1 MAAIAAP
8 YARAFTDVVFEA
20 HLNAGEVNRQ
30 LDDFVATWHGSAD
43 LREVFLDPSFPVE
56 QKVAI
61 LDLLN
66 SDKLNTRLEMSV
78 QVRNF
83 IAVLIQHN
91 RLNVLDE
98 ILDEYRKEV
107 NRRLGIS
114 EVQVTTARLLEA
126 DERQGI
132 EQKVAALT
140 GTQVQATYHEDKSLL
155 GGVVVR
161 VGSTVY
167 DGSVK
172 GKLDRLKEQLV
183 S

>member
-1 MAAIAAP
+1 MAAIAGP
-8 YARAFTDVVFEA
+8 YARAFADVVFEA
-20 HLNAGEVNRQ
+20 HLNAHDVEKQ
-30 LDDFVATWHGSAD
+30 LNSFVTAWRESGD
-43 LREVFLDPSFPVE
+43 LREVFLDPSFPAD

-61 LDLLN
+61 LD
-66 SDKLNTRLEMSV
+66 KLNARLGMAP

-83 IAVLIQHN
+83 VAVLIQHD
-91 RLNVLDE
+91 RMNVLDE
-98 ILDEYRKEV
+98 VLAEYRKEV
-107 NRRLGIS
+107 NQRLGIS
-114 EVQVTTARLLEA
+114 EVHVTSARPLEA

-167 DGSVK
+167 DGSVR
-172 GKLDRLKEQLV
+172 GRLDRLKEQLA

>member
-8 YARAFTDVVFEA
+8 YARAFADVVFEA
-20 HLNAGEVNRQ
+20 HLNANDVQQQ
-30 LDDFVATWHGSAD
+30 LNDFVAAWRESAD
-43 LREVFLDPSFPVE
+43 LREVFLDQSFPSE

-61 LDLLN
+61 LD
-66 SDKLNTRLEMSV
+66 KLNARLGMSV

-91 RLNVLDE
+91 RLDVLDDV
-98 ILDEYRKEV
+98 LSEYGKEV

-114 EVQVTTARLLEA
+114 EVQVTTARPLDA
-126 DERQGI
+126 NERQGI
-132 EQKVAALT
+132 EQKVAAMT

-172 GKLDRLKEQLV
+172 GRLDRLKEQLA

>member
-8 YARAFTDVVFEA
+8 YARAFADVVFEA
-20 HLNAGEVNRQ
+20 RLNANDVQQQ
-30 LDDFVATWHGSAD
+30 LNDFVAAWRESAD
-43 LREVFLDPSFPVE
+43 LREVFLDPSFPSE

-61 LDLLN
+61 LD
-66 SDKLNTRLEMSV
+66 KLNARLGMSV

-91 RLNVLDE
+91 RLD
-98 ILDEYRKEV
+98 ILDDVLSEYRKEV

-114 EVQVTTARLLEA
+114 EVQVTTARPLDA
-126 DERQGI
+126 NERQGI
-132 EQKVAALT
+132 EQKVAAMT

-161 VGSTVY
+161 VGSMVY

-172 GKLDRLKEQLV
+172 GRLDRLKEQLA

>member
-8 YARAFTDVVFEA
+8 YARALADVVLEA
-20 HLNAGEVNRQ
+20 HLNTNDVDGQ
-30 LDDFVATWHGSAD
+30 LNDFAATWHGSAD
-43 LREVFLDPSFPVE
+43 LREVFLDPSFAAG
-56 QKVAI
+56 QKVGI
-61 LDLLN
+61 L
-66 SDKLNTRLEMSV
+66 DKLNAKLGLSV

-91 RLNVLDE
+91 RLNLFDEVLA
-98 ILDEYRKEV
+98 EYHKEL

-114 EVQVTTARLLEA
+114 QVQVTTARALDA
-126 DERQGI
+126 DEKQAI
-132 EQKVAALT
+132 EQKISALT
-140 GTQVQATYHEDKSLL
+140 GTQVQAAYSEDASLL

-172 GKLDRLKEQLV
+172 GKLERLKEQLA

>member
-1 MAAIAAP
+1 MAAIAVP
-8 YARAFTDVVFEA
+8 YARAFADVVFEA
-20 HLNAGEVNRQ
+20 HLNAHDVQRQ
-30 LDDFVATWHGSAD
+30 LDSFVHAWRESAD
-43 LREVFLDPSFPVE
+43 LREVFLDPSFPTE
-56 QKVAI
+56 QKIAI
-61 LDLLN
+61 LD
-66 SDKLNTRLEMSV
+66 KLNGRLGMAT

-83 IAVLIQHN
+83 IAVLIQN
-91 RLNVLDE
+91 DRTSFLNEVLT
-98 ILDEYRKEV
+98 EYRKEV
-107 NRRLGIS
+107 NQRLGIS
-114 EVQVTTARLLEA
+114 EVHVTSARPLEA

-172 GKLDRLKEQLV
+172 GRLDRLKEQLA

>member
-8 YARAFTDVVFEA
+8 YARAFAAVVFEA
-20 HLNAGEVNRQ
+20 HLNPNEVQQQ
-30 LDDFVATWHGSAD
+30 LDDFVATWKEGAD
-43 LREVFLDPSFPVE
+43 LREIFLDPSFAAD
-56 QKVAI
+56 QKVGI
-61 LDLLN
+61 L
-66 SDKLNTRLEMSV
+66 DKLNTRLGMS
-78 QVRNF
+78 QLVRNF
-83 IAVLIQHN
+83 IAVLIQHD
-91 RLNVLDE
+91 RLNLLDE
-98 ILDEYRKEV
+98 VLAEYRKEV

-114 EVQVTTARLLEA
+114 EVQVTTARPLA
-126 DERQGI
+126 DDERKSI
-132 EQKVAALT
+132 EQKVAEMT

-172 GKLDRLKEQLV
+172 GKLDQLKEQLA

>member
-8 YARAFTDVVFEA
+8 YARAFADVVFEA
-20 HLNAGEVNRQ
+20 HLNAQDVQQQ
-30 LDDFVATWHGSAD
+30 LDDFVAAWHVSAD
-43 LREVFLDPSFPVE
+43 LREVFLDPSFPAD

-61 LDLLN
+61 LD
-66 SDKLNTRLEMSV
+66 KLNARLGMSV

-83 IAVLIQHN
+83 IAVLIQHD
-91 RLNVLDE
+91 RLNVFDDVLA
-98 ILDEYRKEV
+98 EYRREM

-114 EVQVTTARLLEA
+114 EVHVTSARPLET

-132 EQKVAALT
+132 EEKVAILT

-172 GKLDRLKEQLV
+172 GRLDRLKEQLA

>member
-8 YARAFTDVVFEA
+8 YARAFADVVFEA
-20 HLNAGEVNRQ
+20 HLNANDVQQQ
-30 LDDFVATWHGSAD
+30 LNDFVAAWRESAD
-43 LREVFLDPSFPVE
+43 LREVFLDPSFPSE

-61 LDLLN
+61 LD
-66 SDKLNTRLEMSV
+66 KLNARLGMSV

-83 IAVLIQHN
+83 IAVVIQHD
-91 RLNVLDE
+91 RLHVLDE
-98 ILDEYRKEV
+98 ILAEYRKEV

-114 EVQVTTARLLEA
+114 EVQVTTARPLDA

-132 EQKVAALT
+132 EQKVAAMT

-172 GKLDRLKEQLV
+172 GRLDRLKEQLA

>member
-8 YARAFTDVVFEA
+8 YARAFADVVFEA
-20 HLNAGEVNRQ
+20 RLNANDVQQQ
-30 LDDFVATWHGSAD
+30 LNDFVAAWRESAD
-43 LREVFLDPSFPVE
+43 LREVFLDPSFPSE

-61 LDLLN
+61 LD
-66 SDKLNTRLEMSV
+66 KLNARLGMSA

-91 RLNVLDE
+91 RLDVLDDV
-98 ILDEYRKEV
+98 LSEYRKEV

-114 EVQVTTARLLEA
+114 EVQVTTARPLDA
-126 DERQGI
+126 NERQGI
-132 EQKVAALT
+132 EQKVAAMT

-161 VGSTVY
+161 VGSTIY

-172 GKLDRLKEQLV
+172 GRLDRLKEQLA

>member
-1 MAAIAAP
+1 MAAIAGP
-8 YARAFTDVVFEA
+8 YARAFADVVFEA
-20 HLNAGEVNRQ
+20 HLNAHDVEKQ
-30 LDDFVATWHGSAD
+30 LDSFVTAWRESGD
-43 LREVFLDPSFPVE
+43 LREVFLDPSFPAD

-61 LDLLN
+61 LD
-66 SDKLNTRLEMSV
+66 KLNGRLGMAP

-83 IAVLIQHN
+83 IAVLMQHD
-91 RLNVLDE
+91 RMNVLDE
-98 ILDEYRKEV
+98 VLAEYRKEV
-107 NRRLGIS
+107 NQRLGIS
-114 EVQVTTARLLEA
+114 EVHVTSARPLEA
-126 DERQGI
+126 DERHGI

-172 GKLDRLKEQLV
+172 GRLDRLKEQLA

>member
-8 YARAFTDVVFEA
+8 YARAFADVVFEA
-20 HLNAGEVNRQ
+20 HLNAHDVQNQ
-30 LDDFVATWHGSAD
+30 LDSFVAAWRESAD
-43 LREVFLDPSFPVE
+43 LREVFLDPSFQAE

-61 LDLLN
+61 LD
-66 SDKLNTRLEMSV
+66 KLNARLGMGT

-83 IAVLIQHN
+83 IAVLIQHD
-91 RLNVLDE
+91 RMNVLDDV
-98 ILDEYRKEV
+98 LAEYRKV
-107 NRRLGIS
+107 INQRLGIS
-114 EVQVTTARLLEA
+114 EVHVTSARPLET

-172 GKLDRLKEQLV
+172 GRLDRLKEQLA

>member
-1 MAAIAAP
+1 
-8 YARAFTDVVFEA
+8 
-20 HLNAGEVNRQ
+20 
-30 LDDFVATWHGSAD
+30 
-43 LREVFLDPSFPVE
+43 
-56 QKVAI
+56 
-61 LDLLN
+61 
-66 SDKLNTRLEMSV
+66 MSV

-91 RLNVLDE
+91 RLDVLDDV
-98 ILDEYRKEV
+98 LSEYRKEV

-114 EVQVTTARLLEA
+114 EVQVTTARPLDA
-126 DERQGI
+126 NERQGI
-132 EQKVAALT
+132 EQKVAAMT

-172 GKLDRLKEQLV
+172 GRLDRLKEQLA

>member
-8 YARAFTDVVFEA
+8 YARAFADVVFEA
-20 HLNAGEVNRQ
+20 HLNAHDVQKQ
-30 LDDFVATWHGSAD
+30 LDSFVAAWRESAD
-43 LREVFLDPSFPVE
+43 LREVFLDPSFSAE
-56 QKVAI
+56 QKVSI
-61 LDLLN
+61 L
-66 SDKLNTRLEMSV
+66 DKLNSSLGMGT

-83 IAVLIQHN
+83 IAVLIQHD
-91 RLNVLDE
+91 RLNVLDDV
-98 ILDEYRKEV
+98 LAEYRKVINE
-107 NRRLGIS
+107 RLGIS
-114 EVQVTTARLLEA
+114 EVYVTSARPLET

-172 GKLDRLKEQLV
+172 GRLDRLKEQLV

>member
-8 YARAFTDVVFEA
+8 YARAFADVVFEA
-20 HLNAGEVNRQ
+20 HLNTNDAQQQ
-30 LDDFVATWHGSAD
+30 LNDFVAAWRESAD
-43 LREVFLDPSFPVE
+43 LREIFLDPSFPSE

-61 LDLLN
+61 LD
-66 SDKLNTRLEMSV
+66 KLNAQLGMSV

-91 RLNVLDE
+91 RLDVLDDV
-98 ILDEYRKEV
+98 LSEYRKEV

-114 EVQVTTARLLEA
+114 EVQVTTARPLDA
-126 DERQGI
+126 NERQGI
-132 EQKVAALT
+132 EQKVAAMT

-172 GKLDRLKEQLV
+172 GRLDRLKEQLA

>member
-8 YARAFTDVVFEA
+8 YARAFADVVFEA
-20 HLNAGEVNRQ
+20 HLNANDVQQQ
-30 LDDFVATWHGSAD
+30 LNDFVAAWRESAD
-43 LREVFLDPSFPVE
+43 LRELFLDPSFPSD

-61 LDLLN
+61 LD
-66 SDKLNTRLEMSV
+66 KLNARLGMSV
-78 QVRNF
+78 QMRNF
-83 IAVLIQHN
+83 IAVIIQHD
-91 RLNVLDE
+91 RLYVLDE
-98 ILDEYRKEV
+98 ILAEYRKEV

-114 EVQVTTARLLEA
+114 EVQVTTARPL
-126 DERQGI
+126 DTNERQGI
-132 EQKVAALT
+132 EQKVAAMT

-172 GKLDRLKEQLV
+172 GRLDRLKEQLA

>member
-8 YARAFTDVVFEA
+8 YARAFADVVFEA
-20 HLNAGEVNRQ
+20 RLNANDVQQQ
-30 LDDFVATWHGSAD
+30 LNDFVAAWRESAD
-43 LREVFLDPSFPVE
+43 LREVFLDPSFPSE

-61 LDLLN
+61 LD
-66 SDKLNTRLEMSV
+66 KLNARLGMSV

-91 RLNVLDE
+91 RLDVLDDV
-98 ILDEYRKEV
+98 LSEYRKEV

-114 EVQVTTARLLEA
+114 EVQVTTARPLDA
-126 DERQGI
+126 NERQGI
-132 EQKVAALT
+132 EQKVAAMT

-172 GKLDRLKEQLV
+172 GRLDRLKEQLA

>member
-8 YARAFTDVVFEA
+8 YARAFADVVFEA
-20 HLNAGEVNRQ
+20 HLNANDVQQQ
-30 LDDFVATWHGSAD
+30 LNDIVAAWRESAD
-43 LREVFLDPSFPVE
+43 LRELFLDPSFPSD

-61 LDLLN
+61 LD
-66 SDKLNTRLEMSV
+66 KLNARLGMSV

-83 IAVLIQHN
+83 IAVIIQHD
-91 RLNVLDE
+91 RLYVLDE
-98 ILDEYRKEV
+98 ILAEYRKEV

-114 EVQVTTARLLEA
+114 EVQVTTARPLDA
-126 DERQGI
+126 NERQGI
-132 EQKVAALT
+132 EQKVAAMT

-172 GKLDRLKEQLV
+172 GRLDRLKEQLA

>member
-8 YARAFTDVVFEA
+8 YARAFADAVFEA
-20 HLNAGEVNRQ
+20 HLNAQDVQKQ
-30 LDDFVATWHGSAD
+30 LDSFLTAWWESDD
-43 LREVFLDPSFPVE
+43 LREVFLDPSFPAD
-56 QKVAI
+56 QKIAI
-61 LDLLN
+61 LD
-66 SDKLNTRLEMSV
+66 KLNERLGMGK

-83 IAVLIQHN
+83 FAVLIQHD
-91 RLNVLDE
+91 RLDILSE
-98 ILDEYRKEV
+98 ILVEYRREV
-107 NRRLGIS
+107 NQRLDIS
-114 EVQVTTARLLEA
+114 EVHVTSARRLET
-126 DERQGI
+126 DERQGL
-132 EQKVAALT
+132 EQKIAAMT

-172 GKLDRLKEQLV
+172 GRLDRLKEQLA

>member
-8 YARAFTDVVFEA
+8 YARAFADVVFEA
-20 HLNAGEVNRQ
+20 HLNVNEVNQQ
-30 LDDFVATWHGSAD
+30 LNDFDAAWHESAD
-43 LREVFLDPSFPVE
+43 LREVFLNPSFPVE
-56 QKVAI
+56 QKIAI
-61 LDLLN
+61 LD
-66 SDKLNTRLEMSV
+66 KLNERLGMAG

-83 IAVLIQHN
+83 IAVLIQHD
-91 RLNVLDE
+91 RLNLLDE
-98 ILDEYRKEV
+98 ILHEYHKEV

-114 EVQVTTARLLEA
+114 EVHVVTARPLEA
-126 DERQGI
+126 DEKQGI

-155 GGVVVR
+155 GGAIVR

-172 GKLDRLKEQLV
+172 GRLERLKEQLANY
-183 S
+183 

>member
-8 YARAFTDVVFEA
+8 YARAFADVVFEA
-20 HLNAGEVNRQ
+20 HLNANDVQQQ
-30 LDDFVATWHGSAD
+30 LNDFVAAWRESAD
-43 LREVFLDPSFPVE
+43 LREVFLDPSFPSE

-61 LDLLN
+61 LD
-66 SDKLNTRLEMSV
+66 KLNARLGMSV

-91 RLNVLDE
+91 RLDVLDDV
-98 ILDEYRKEV
+98 LSEYSKEV
-107 NRRLGIS
+107 NRRLGTS
-114 EVQVTTARLLEA
+114 EVHVTTARPLDA
-126 DERQGI
+126 NERQGI
-132 EQKVAALT
+132 EQKVAAMT

-172 GKLDRLKEQLV
+172 GRLDRLKEQLA

>member
-8 YARAFTDVVFEA
+8 YARAFADVVFEA
-20 HLNAGEVNRQ
+20 HLNANDVQQQ
-30 LDDFVATWHGSAD
+30 LNDFVAAWRESAD
-43 LREVFLDPSFPVE
+43 LREVFLDPSFPSE

-61 LDLLN
+61 LD
-66 SDKLNTRLEMSV
+66 KLNARLGMSV

-83 IAVLIQHN
+83 IAVVIQHD
-91 RLNVLDE
+91 RLHVLDE
-98 ILDEYRKEV
+98 ILAEYRKEV

-114 EVQVTTARLLEA
+114 EVQVTTARPLDA

-172 GKLDRLKEQLV
+172 GRLDRLKEQLA

>member
-8 YARAFTDVVFEA
+8 YARAFADVVFEA
-20 HLNAGEVNRQ
+20 HLNASDVQQQ
-30 LDDFVATWHGSAD
+30 LNDFVDAWRESAD
-43 LREVFLDPSFPVE
+43 LREVFLDPSFASE

-61 LDLLN
+61 LD
-66 SDKLNTRLEMSV
+66 KLNARLGMSV

-91 RLNVLDE
+91 RLDVLDDV
-98 ILDEYRKEV
+98 LSEYRKEV

-114 EVQVTTARLLEA
+114 EVQVTTARPLDA
-126 DERQGI
+126 NERQGI
-132 EQKVAALT
+132 EQKVAAMT

-172 GKLDRLKEQLV
+172 GRLDRLKEQLA

>member
-8 YARAFTDVVFEA
+8 YARAFADVIFEA
-20 HLNAGEVNRQ
+20 HLHAGDVDQQ
-30 LDDFVATWHGSAD
+30 LNDFLTAWWESSD
-43 LREVFLDPSFPVE
+43 LREIFLNPSFPVE

-61 LDLLN
+61 LD
-66 SDKLNTRLEMSV
+66 KLNARLGMAA

-83 IAVLIQHN
+83 IAVLVQHD
-91 RLNVLDE
+91 RLNALSE
-98 ILDEYRKEV
+98 ILDEYRREM

-114 EVQVTTARLLEA
+114 EVHVTTARPLDS
-126 DERQGI
+126 DERREL
-132 EQKVAALT
+132 EQKVAAMT
-140 GTQVQATYHEDKSLL
+140 GTQVHATYYEDKALL
-155 GGVVVR
+155 GGVVIR

-172 GKLDRLKEQLV
+172 GRLERLKEQLA

>member
-1 MAAIAAP
+1 MAAIAGP
-8 YARAFTDVVFEA
+8 YARAFADVVFEA
-20 HLNAGEVNRQ
+20 SLNAHKVQGQ
-30 LDDFVATWHGSAD
+30 LDDFVAAWRESAD
-43 LREVFLDPSFPVE
+43 LREVFLDPSFPAD
-56 QKVAI
+56 QKVEI
-61 LDLLN
+61 L
-66 SDKLNTRLEMSV
+66 DKLNARLGMAT

-83 IAVLIQHN
+83 IAVLIQHDRMN
-91 RLNVLDE
+91 MLDDVLS
-98 ILDEYRKEV
+98 EYRKEM
-107 NRRLGIS
+107 NQRLGIS
-114 EVQVTTARLLEA
+114 EVRVTTARPLEA
-126 DERQGI
+126 DERRGI

-155 GGVVVR
+155 GGVVVS